1 VKKTFC
7 ILLLITLFSSCA
19 TYQPPPPS
27 LYIGDLPQAAAAELS
42 LEERIIAEEA
52 WSNLK
57 QGKGDKARK
66 IISQLGSKNPFY
78 YVGLGYSYLLLK
90 EFQAAENS
98 FKNALQDHPE
108 MALVHIGLA
117 QVYQETGRES
127 LAFAEYREVLKREPE
142 HSWAKQEFEILK
154 NKKTEEALEEAK
166 ASRSE
171 GDTERSKEAYN
182 KALYYSPKN
191 TESHLALADI
201 YMKENKPQNALT
213 HLRTASSNEPNNRE
227 ILKKYGE
234 ALFQAEQYTKS
245 LEIYEK
251 LLDLEPQSEEI
262 KEKIETLKN
271 RLGIFELPSQY
282 NSIISREAVSR
293 EEIAALLSVQFK
305 EILGEPPTKPQIIID
320 IATSWASK
328 FILHITSFK
337 IMEVYPNHTFLPKKI
352 VTRAEMAKILL
363 QLINYLRKKGYR
375 FIQQIPLEMIQISDV
390 PPDNYYYEPII
401 QMVSYDI
408 MDLSAERS
416 FNPDLPVSGTESTK
430 LLNIILTLIK

>member
-171 GDTERSKEAYN
+171 VIQKEA
-182 KALYYSPKN
+182 KRR
-191 TESHLALADI
+191 TT
-201 YMKENKPQNALT
+201 KPSTILQKTQN
-213 HLRTASSNEPNNRE
+213 P
-227 ILKKYGE
+227 IW
-234 ALFQAEQYTKS
+234 
-245 LEIYEK
+245 
-251 LLDLEPQSEEI
+251 
-262 KEKIETLKN
+262 
-271 RLGIFELPSQY
+271 PSQ
-282 NSIISREAVSR
+282 IS
-293 EEIAALLSVQFK
+293 
-305 EILGEPPTKPQIIID
+305 T
-320 IATSWASK
+320 
-328 FILHITSFK
+328 
-337 IMEVYPNHTFLPKKI
+337 
-352 VTRAEMAKILL
+352 
-363 QLINYLRKKGYR
+363 
-375 FIQQIPLEMIQISDV
+375 
-390 PPDNYYYEPII
+390 
-401 QMVSYDI
+401 
-408 MDLSAERS
+408 
-416 FNPDLPVSGTESTK
+416 
-430 LLNIILTLIK
+430 